1 MPTVLDVK
9 NPIYADATGNAINC
23 DVLFEG
29 NTVFIPFTATSYD
42 AEPYGVELYN
52 QLIAGDWGSIAQYT
66 PPPPPAQY
74 ALVSPNDKV
83 YDNNFTP
90 PLTLGYRIAA
100 VSTVQTA
107 QPAPLYW
114 VPCAADVTPSGY
126 YYDGVTCVPYPV

>member
-1 MPTVLDVK
+1 MKALISPNEPVY
-9 NPIYADATGNAINC
+9 NYATPPVQI
-23 DVLFEG
+23 
-29 NTVFIPFTATSYD
+29 
-42 AEPYGVELYN
+42 GVR
-52 QLIAGDWGSIAQYT
+52 IAQINVEEFPVATPLYWVDCADTVDASTYYWDGVACVLKPT
-66 PPPPPAQY
+66 PPPTQY

-100 VSTVQTA
+100 VSTVQTP

-114 VPCAADVTPSGY
+114 VSCAADVTPSGY